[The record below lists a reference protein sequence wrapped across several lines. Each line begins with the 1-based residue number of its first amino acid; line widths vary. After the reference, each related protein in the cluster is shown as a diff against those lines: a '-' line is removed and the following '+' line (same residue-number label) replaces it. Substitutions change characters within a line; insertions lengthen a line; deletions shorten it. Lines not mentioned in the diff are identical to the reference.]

1 MYRNKRLIRWI
12 GLALLVLIAL
22 IGLDQRMIVRKY
34 TVESDKLDQSV
45 RLAVVADFHGCDYGE
60 GASRLIAAIEEEA
73 PDAILLAG
81 DIFDDVLPWDDSEAL
96 VRALAAKWP
105 CYYVTGN
112 HEYWSKQVEEI
123 CGIITASGATVL
135 DQDCAELVVKGQHIN
150 LCGIPD
156 PYANVGT
163 WDALTSATGDIHQ
176 EGLTVLL
183 AHRSELIEQYAAKG
197 TFDLV
202 VSGHAHGGQ
211 VRIPFLVNGLF
222 APNQG
227 WFPKYAGGKYQVE
240 GTTLIV
246 SRGLARESTRVPR
259 VFNRPEL
266 VMIELLPASR

>member
-22 IGLDQRMIVRKY
+22 IGLDQRMIVCKY
-34 TVESDKLDQSV
+34 TVESSKIDQTV
-45 RLAVVADFHGCDYGE
+45 KLAVVADFHGCDYGE
-60 GASRLIAAIEEEA
+60 GASRLIGAIEEET
-73 PDAILLAG
+73 PDVILLAG

-123 CGIITASGATVL
+123 CRIITASGATVL

-183 AHRSELIEQYAAKG
+183 AHRPELIEQYAAKG

-246 SRGLARESTRVPR
+246 SRGLARESTRLPR

>member
-34 TVESDKLDQSV
+34 TVESDKIDQSV
-45 RLAVVADFHGCDYGE
+45 RLAVVADFHGCNYGE

-123 CGIITASGATVL
+123 CRIITASGATVL

-183 AHRSELIEQYAAKG
+183 AHRPELIEQYAAKG

-246 SRGLARESTRVPR
+246 SRGLARESTRLPR

>member
-1 MYRNKRLIRWI
+1 MRKKRLIWWI
-12 GLALLVLIAL
+12 VLAALVITAL
-22 IGLDQRMIVRKY
+22 IGLDQRMIVRRY
-34 TVESDKLDQSV
+34 AVESNKLAQSV
-45 RLAVVADFHGCDYGE
+45 RLAVVTDFHGCDYGV
-60 GASRLIAAIEEEA
+60 GASRLIAAIEAEA
-73 PDAILLAG
+73 PDAILLVG
-81 DIFDDVLPWDDSEAL
+81 DIFDDMLPWDDSEAL

-123 CGIITASGATVL
+123 CRIITAAGATL
-135 DQDCAELVVKGQHIN
+135 LNQDCAELVVKGQHIN

-156 PYANVGT
+156 PYANIGT
-163 WDALTSATGDIHQ
+163 WDALTSATGDIQQ
-176 EGLTVLL
+176 EGFTVLL
-183 AHRSELIEQYAAKG
+183 AHRPEMIEQYAAKG

-227 WFPKYAGGKYQVE
+227 WFPKYAGGKYEVE

-246 SRGLARESTRVPR
+246 SRGLARESTLLPR
-259 VFNRPEL
+259 IFNRPEL
-266 VMIELLPASR
+266 VMVDLLPASR

>member
-1 MYRNKRLIRWI
+1 MRKRKRLIR
-12 GLALLVLIAL
+12 LAVLTVMGILAL
-22 IGLDQRMIVRKY
+22 IGLDQRMIVRRY
-34 TVESDKLDQSV
+34 TVESGKLDQAV
-45 RLAVVADFHGCDYGE
+45 RLAVITDFHGCDYGE
-60 GASRLIAAIEEEA
+60 GASRLIAAIEGEA
-73 PDAILLAG
+73 PDAVLLVG

-112 HEYWSKQVEEI
+112 HEYWSKQVDEI
-123 CGIITASGATVL
+123 CRIVTAAGATVL
-135 DQDCAELVVKGQHIN
+135 NQDCAELVVKGQHIN

-176 EGLTVLL
+176 EGFTVLL
-183 AHRSELIEQYAAKG
+183 AHRPELIEQYAAKG

-211 VRIPFLVNGLF
+211 VRVPFLVNGLF

-227 WFPKYAGGKYQVE
+227 WFPKYAGGKYEVE

-246 SRGLARESTRVPR
+246 SRGLARESTLLPR
-259 VFNRPEL
+259 IFNRPEL
-266 VMIELLPASR
+266 VMIELLPVSR